1 MKKMADKNFITLGI
15 IVFSVIFSILLLN
28 LTSGIVNV
36 IAPINGTNSSGSITL
51 NLTYSNTTDVT
62 AINSSS
68 SGFYQNGTGTRTSI
82 TCTGW
87 GCSTTACWCSA
98 TASALSDG
106 KDQLIS
112 ATLTNLSNGINQVNS
127 TGNTTLIDF
136 YTNNISCSFGLD
148 GRSTVEYY

>member
-62 AINSSS
+62 AIN
-68 SGFYQNGTGTRTSI
+68 
-82 TCTGW
+82 
-87 GCSTTACWCSA
+87 
-98 TASALSDG
+98 
-106 KDQLIS
+106 
-112 ATLTNLSNGINQVNS
+112 
-127 TGNTTLIDF
+127 
-136 YTNNISCSFGLD
+136 
-148 GRSTVEYY
+148 